1 MKKITFLCVMLISIN
16 LSLKAQTGVPITVT
30 GFNEDLIANGS
41 GQQASQST
49 SRGFDNDLSS
59 ANVFYVAGFNCGS
72 GGPFGLPSNGE
83 INSIGT
89 SGVTYQLAA
98 YASNNTLLLV
108 NLNDQGTLTFQNPG
122 SFAKLSVLASSAG
135 TPGSPTSFNV
145 QVNFS
150 DGSNTVYPFTV
161 ADWCVPGII
170 PTYAIQ
176 NLGRVQRNSC
186 IFDNVGVNGVSMYDC
201 FIILNGADQA
211 KVVTSITFTKT
222 VANDRSGVFAVCGIT
237 AVGTPPAVVAT
248 AATSITTSG
257 FTANWGAAATAT
269 TYKLDVSTSNDF
281 STLVSQYNNYDVGNV
296 LSYPVTGLSPGT
308 TYYYRLRGVNTNGQG
323 PNSNVIEVQ
332 TLVTPVVPTVTT
344 QAVTGIDLT
353 TATGNGNITDLGV
366 PNPTQHGVCWSTS
379 TNPTTGNSKTEEG
392 TASATGPFT
401 SSITG
406 LTAGTL
412 YYVRAYATNT
422 TGTSYGDEVSFTS
435 LKMPAVTTQAVTE
448 IDLTTATGNGN
459 ITDLGIPNPTQYGV
473 CWSTSTNPT
482 TGNSKTEEGT
492 ASATG
497 AFTSDI
503 TSLIS
508 GTTYYLKAYATNI
521 AGTSYGNEV
530 SFVALSTP
538 TIQASYITFPNVQ
551 NTQMSVSWT
560 VGSGANRV
568 VFAIQTG
575 SGGSLTALPVDGTT
589 YTANPVFGDGTQIGT
604 SGWFCIYNG
613 NGTDVT
619 VTMLTPNSN
628 YRFMVCEYNGS
639 AGSEYYNTDTATN
652 NPFEISS
659 VPISNWAIFLG
670 IFLIVG
676 FMVVRYSRRLFA

>member
-49 SRGFDNDLSS
+49 SRGFDNDLSF

-161 ADWCVPGII
+161 ADWCVPGIT

-176 NLGRVQRNSC
+176 NLGRVQRYSC
-186 IFDNVGVNGVSMYDC
+186 LFDNVGVNGVSMYDC

-257 FTANWGAAATAT
+257 FTANWDAAATAT

-281 STLVSQYNNYDVGNV
+281 STLVSPYNNYDVGNV

-332 TLVTPVVPTVTT
+332 TPVTPVVPTVTT
-344 QAVTGIDLT
+344 QAVTSIDLT

-366 PNPTQHGVCWSTS
+366 
-379 TNPTTGNSKTEEG
+379 
-392 TASATGPFT
+392 
-401 SSITG
+401 
-406 LTAGTL
+406 
-412 YYVRAYATNT
+412 
-422 TGTSYGDEVSFTS
+422 
-435 LKMPAVTTQAVTE
+435 
-448 IDLTTATGNGN
+448 
-459 ITDLGIPNPTQYGV
+459 PNPTQYGV

-551 NTQMSVSWT
+551 NTQMSVNWT
-560 VGSGANRV
+560 VGNGANRV

-639 AGSEYYNTDTATN
+639 AGSEYYNTNTAIN